1 MSLGCRGRW
10 GFAMMSVTIA
20 DILMHNF
27 LRQPIRGTF
36 DLVEL
41 FLVLAVFLGIPE
53 VFRSE
58 GNITVDVIDHFV
70 TASTKRVL
78 HAAALILTFGF
89 LLLLGYAMISPAMD
103 TVMFLSTSRKP
114 AFQHGFFG
122 YRFTRYRSR
131 DYCDRRQGCL
141 VDGRAAW
148 GRTGVMTV
156 QTIGLIS
163 ISGMLVLILLRV
175 PVAIA
180 MGLAGF
186 LATRRSTAGKRHS

>member
-1 MSLGCRGRW
+1 
-10 GFAMMSVTIA
+10 MMSVTIA

-103 TVMFLSTSRKP
+103 TVTFPEHKQETGIPTWFFWIPIYSVSQSR
-114 AFQHGFFG
+114 
-122 YRFTRYRSR
+122 
-131 DYCDRRQGCL
+131 
-141 VDGRAAW
+141 
-148 GRTGVMTV
+148 
-156 QTIGLIS
+156 
-163 ISGMLVLILLRV
+163 LLRPPPGV
-175 PVAIA
+175 PGGWA
-180 MGLAGF
+180 
-186 LATRRSTAGKRHS
+186 RRVG